1 MNDYLKIEK
10 AIQYLEMNY
19 VHQPALADV
28 AAHVGLSD
36 YHFQRLF
43 KRWAGISPKRFVQYL
58 TAQLTGQLL
67 RDQFDVLDV
76 ALDAGLSGPSRLHD
90 LMVNVYAMTPK
101 EYRDLGDSLIV
112 EYGWHTTPF
121 GTCLAAATDKGLCW
135 MSFHDGEDG
144 LAALGDQWAAANL
157 VKNPAKTT
165 ELINRIFET
174 NDVADN
180 SVMLHIKGTNL
191 QIRVWEAL
199 LGISPGEIVSYSQ
212 LAKLVNRPNAVRA
225 VASAV
230 GRNAISYVIPCHR
243 VLRKCGNIGGY
254 RWGTS
259 RKRAMLT
266 WECAKTSADSSVN

>member
-1 MNDYLKIEK
+1 MNDYIKIEK
-10 AIQYLEMNY
+10 AIRYLETNY
-19 VHQPALADV
+19 VHQPALAEV
-28 AAHVGLSD
+28 AAHVGLSE

-58 TAQLTGQLL
+58 TAQLSGQLL
-67 RDQFDVLDV
+67 RNRSDILDI
-76 ALDAGLSGPSRLHD
+76 AFDAGLSGSGRLHD

-101 EYRDLGDSLIV
+101 EYRDYGDSLTI

-121 GTCLAAATDKGLCW
+121 GTCLAAATDKGICW

-144 LAALGDQWAAANL
+144 LAALGNQWKAANL
-157 VKNPAKTT
+157 VMNPAKTS
-165 ELINRIFET
+165 ELIRRIFET
-174 NDVADN
+174 DEVADK
-180 SVMLHIKGTNL
+180 SVMLHLKGTNL

-199 LGISPGEIVSYSQ
+199 LEIAPGEIVSYSQ
-212 LAKLVNRPNAVRA
+212 LASRVDRPNAVRA

-243 VLRKCGNIGGY
+243 VLRKGGGIGGY

-266 WECAKTSADSSVN
+266 WESARVTAESSVS

>member
-10 AIQYLEMNY
+10 AIKYLETNY
-19 VHQPALADV
+19 VHQPALAEV
-28 AAHVGLSD
+28 AAHVGLSE

-43 KRWAGISPKRFVQYL
+43 KRWAGISPKRFIQYL
-58 TAQLTGQLL
+58 TAQLSGQLL
-67 RDQFDVLDV
+67 RNRSDTLDV
-76 ALDAGLSGPSRLHD
+76 ALDSGLSGPSRLHD

-101 EYRDLGDSLIV
+101 EYRDCGDSLTI
-112 EYGWHTTPF
+112 EYGWHASPF

-135 MSFHDGEDG
+135 MSFHDGKDG
-144 LAALGDQWAAANL
+144 LAALRNQWTAADL
-157 VKNPAKTT
+157 VMNPAKTT
-165 ELINRIFET
+165 ELIDRIFET
-174 NDVADN
+174 DEVAEN
-180 SVMLHIKGTNL
+180 SVMLHLKGTNL

-199 LGISPGEIVSYSQ
+199 LEIAPGEIVTYSQ
-212 LAKLVNRPNAVRA
+212 LAGMVDRPNAVRA

-243 VLRKCGNIGGY
+243 VLRKCGGVGGY

-266 WECAKTSADSSVN
+266 WESAKTTTGSSVS

>member
-10 AIQYLEMNY
+10 AIQYLETNY
-19 VHQPALADV
+19 LHQPALADV
-28 AAHVGLSD
+28 AAHVGLSE

-67 RDQFDVLDV
+67 RDQFDALDV
-76 ALDAGLSGPSRLHD
+76 AWDAGLSGPSRLHD

-101 EYRDLGDSLIV
+101 EYRDLGNSLII

-144 LAALGDQWAAANL
+144 LAALGDQWTAANL
-157 VKNPAKTT
+157 VMNPAKTT
-165 ELINRIFET
+165 ELISRIFET

-199 LGISPGEIVSYSQ
+199 LRIAPGEIVSYSQ
-212 LAKLVNRPNAVRA
+212 LANRVNRPNAVRA

-243 VLRKCGNIGGY
+243 VLRKCGSIGGY

-266 WECAKTSADSSVN
+266 WESAKTIADSSVN